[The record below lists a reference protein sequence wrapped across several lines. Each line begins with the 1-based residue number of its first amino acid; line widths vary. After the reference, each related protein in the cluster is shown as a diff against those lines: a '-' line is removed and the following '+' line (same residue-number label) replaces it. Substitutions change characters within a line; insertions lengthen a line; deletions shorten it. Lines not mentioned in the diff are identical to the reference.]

1 MVQKSKERIIV
12 LWQQKNLFC
21 PILLRHAAQKKI
33 HHRSLRLRVA
43 VVLRLGAVTAPVVAV
58 KGRVGL
64 LPVIYAGLAEHHPA
78 GFEQIRLRA
87 PRAGLRLMV
96 GFTAAALASFILF
109 FPYASGIMAPVSWLD
124 LGKKFLRIW
133 Y

>member
-1 MVQKSKERIIV
+1 MIMAA
-12 LWQQKNLFC
+12 FC
-21 PILLRHAAQKKI
+21 WIRNREKKLSLPDAAGTDGSRNPASLDTALVFILTGFLAQYLPWTLVPRGTYI
-33 HHRSLRLRVA
+33 YHYFASVPFLI
-43 VVLRLGAVTAPVVAV
+43 LGLT
-58 KGRVGL
+58 
-64 LPVIYAGLAEHHPA
+64 A

-124 LGKKFLRIW
+124 LGKKFLRI
-133 Y
+133 